1 MAKERANMGAACE
14 RAKVGVRT
22 SIVIGLFVTRPFI
35 ARIHVVALV
44 FVGPIATFYRC
55 CSPRVNL
62 VRVANSSRCSRNQRD
77 DERKRPA
84 ALRPRI
90 RRLI

>member
-35 ARIHVVALV
+35 KWVHVATLV
-44 FVGPIATFYRC
+44 FVGPKETLYSC
-55 CSPRVNL
+55 
-62 VRVANSSRCSRNQRD
+62 
-77 DERKRPA
+77 
-84 ALRPRI
+84 
-90 RRLI
+90 